1 MWADQNTHLDEAESY
16 IKKALAADPENGAYL
31 DSLGWVDYRR
41 GKYEQALAEL
51 LSAVQALKGE
61 DPTVYSHIG
70 DTYEKLNQ
78 IPQALEY
85 WQKSLALDQSDKKL
99 AEKIARFKSKVSK
112 GEPAGAT
119 PMPVKKYPTHWQRK
133 TMWASLTADLRCR
146 PLRDCGIGRLAG
158 RKCGRVSSADP
169 DPGRDR
175 APSLP
180 ISSIR
185 S

>member
-1 MWADQNTHLDEAESY
+1 MGRSEYQPRGSGSY
-16 IKKALAADPENGAYL
+16 IKKALAVDPENGAYL

-51 LSAVQALKGE
+51 LNAVHALKGE

-78 IPQALEY
+78 IPQALDY

-119 PMPVKKYPTHWQRK
+119 PMP
-133 TMWASLTADLRCR
+133 
-146 PLRDCGIGRLAG
+146 
-158 RKCGRVSSADP
+158 
-169 DPGRDR
+169 
-175 APSLP
+175 
-180 ISSIR
+180 
-185 S
+185 